1 MFSGLERLSEK
12 RRGKKEKIASDETPT
27 SPILENSSASVISDE
42 NQTGNVLSDLKDM
55 VSDLSESLSEREA
68 PVSETQKELPA
79 IKPKHQAI
87 QAPIAAPK
95 TVGID
100 LRVKAILPPW
110 MEKAWR
116 WVSPDDPELL
126 EEWLQEWGDLV
137 LSYAEA
143 LGLHIVKPREMLVN
157 VPFKNPLVKR
167 QLSLEQ
173 IHSVGDDLERRQL
186 AKWWDSRKNR
196 LRVYW
201 LPLDEISDSIHE
213 WALDGGRDVVTVF
226 DLRNA
231 SEEWSSVPPKELR
244 QLMGILVKT
253 KRANWADKAR
263 EAIEFVY

>member
-1 MFSGLERLSEK
+1 VFSGLERVSEK
-12 RRGKKEKIASDETPT
+12 RRGKKEKIASDETQS
-27 SPILENSSASVISDE
+27 SPVLENASESITSDE
-42 NQTGNVLSDLKDM
+42 NQTENVLSDLKEM
-55 VSDLSESLSEREA
+55 VSDISKSLVEEKS
-68 PVSETQKELPA
+68 PVSDTQKEIPV
-79 IKPKHQAI
+79 IRPSHQTT
-87 QAPIAAPK
+87 QAPVATPK
-95 TVGID
+95 TTGID
-100 LRVKAILPPW
+100 SRVKAILPPW

-126 EEWLQEWGDLV
+126 EEWLKEWGDLV
-137 LSYAEA
+137 LSYSEA
-143 LGLHIVKPREMLVN
+143 LGLHIVKPREMLVTP
-157 VPFKNPLVKR
+157 PFKNPLVKR
-167 QLSLEQ
+167 QLSIEQ

-201 LPLDEISDSIHE
+201 LPLDEISDLIHE

-244 QLMGILVKT
+244 QLMEILVKN
-253 KRANWADKAR
+253 KRANWADKAQ